1 MIETYRFTDM
11 ATWRYRELLV
21 ECEFVQSSPIAMLNI
36 CNSKRGVQSLPK
48 SKEKKY
54 PDSADLSY
62 SATKNS
68 DPNSMGKVRYSSDV
82 LLSLSTTLFCPKAPL
97 FIRLLRDFNSVLIL
111 PQLDVRISDM
121 ACIAPEVAVVELAP
135 SL

>member
-68 DPNSMGKVRYSSDV
+68 DPNSMGK
-82 LLSLSTTLFCPKAPL
+82 
-97 FIRLLRDFNSVLIL
+97 
-111 PQLDVRISDM
+111 LDVRISDM